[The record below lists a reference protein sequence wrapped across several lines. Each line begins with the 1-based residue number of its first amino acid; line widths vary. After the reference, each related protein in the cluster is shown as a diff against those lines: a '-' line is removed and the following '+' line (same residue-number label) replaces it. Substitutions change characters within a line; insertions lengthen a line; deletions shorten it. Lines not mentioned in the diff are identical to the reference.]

1 MIAVDTNILLR
12 LVLGDNHKQRAHAL
26 ALIEKALDQK
36 NDIYINAVVL
46 AEFGW
51 SLKRILG
58 ATRAEIATAIAR
70 FINCPPFHLFDDE
83 IVQNALLL
91 FENSKADFGD
101 CLISALNADLKIDA
115 TYSFDK
121 AAIRSNVFAP
131 L

>member
-12 LVLGDNHKQRAHAL
+12 LVLGDNHKQQAYAL
-26 ALIEKALDQK
+26 AFIEKALDQK

-58 ATRAEIATAIAR
+58 ATRAEISVAIAH
-70 FINCPPFHLFDDE
+70 FISCPPFRLFDE
-83 IVQNALLL
+83 ETVQNALLL
-91 FENSKADFGD
+91 FENSNADFGD
-101 CLISALNADLKIDA
+101 CLISAINAALNIDA